1 VPFVLPAENDLLI
14 AEALV
19 RTGGDKARAA
29 SLINTTRVGRGN
41 LPALSGGSSANDLLA
56 AIFYER
62 DVELMGVGA
71 GQGWF
76 DRRRID
82 KNLTYGSIPIGNTWG
97 FRGGSGL
104 QLGTP
109 RHLPLPAKELET
121 LGLPVYTYGGA
132 PPNPVFGEK

>member
-1 VPFVLPAENDLLI
+1 
-14 AEALV
+14 
-19 RTGGDKARAA
+19 
-29 SLINTTRVGRGN
+29 LINRTRVGRGN
-41 LPALSGGSSANDLLA
+41 LSALSGGDSNTDLLA

-62 DVELMGVGA
+62 DVELMDTGA

-82 KNLTYGSIPIGNTWG
+82 KSLTYNGIPIGNTWS

-109 RHLPLPAKELET
+109 RHLPVPAKELET